1 MTDLQLPAVLAKGD
15 NKRVAHTSSDYWSFV
30 YNGFK
35 PTGEAYEGDQGELS
49 PAESDPELPAPVEV
63 VQRPRRERPQ
73 REAEKTSTE
82 GLTNT
87 QGTAAGGDDLSS
99 PAAPNA

>member
-63 VQRPRRERPQ
+63 VQRPRPGRRG
-73 REAEKTSTE
+73 AEQPVA
-82 GLTNT
+82 GD
-87 QGTAAGGDDLSS
+87 AAGGDSVAS
-99 PAAPNA
+99 PEAPNA